1 MAHTRPDY
9 TTSSKMATIYGE
21 VDNGEL
27 AARLGSIN
35 TYDRRGNI
43 VFMEDFEGALF
54 NWQINNNGAGAGSV
68 LAAAYSR
75 TGSQAAQLTAGSGLN
90 GYTTIWKY
98 WPLPVS
104 TQIGLE
110 CSFTTHASLDR
121 FVAEISIYDGVTLHA
136 TTCGCSVSADE
147 IYFNTG
153 PVGVESCITN
163 LGLYNSD
170 YNFHTMKFAF
180 DYSTDYWMRILFD
193 NYSYDASAW
202 PIHTE
207 LSAITPRMYIGL
219 WAVCEIVANPVIYVD
234 DVILTQNE
242 PL

>member
-9 TTSSKMATIYGE
+9 TTSSKMETIYGE

-54 NWQINNNGAGAGSV
+54 NWDQTNNGAGAGSV

-75 TGSQAAQLTAGSGLN
+75 HGSQAAQLTAGAGVN
-90 GYTTIWKY
+90 GYTLIEKL

-110 CSFTTHASLDR
+110 ASFTTHATLDR
-121 FVAEISIYDGVTLHA
+121 VVLEVAIYDGTYHHDAVAGISISADDVYFFDAVPA
-136 TTCGCSVSADE
+136 TIVSAE
-147 IYFNTG
+147 N
-153 PVGVESCITN
+153 VGLV
-163 LGLYNSD
+163 NSD
-170 YNFHTMKFAF
+170 YMFHTLKLVF
-180 DYSTDYWMRILFD
+180 DYSTDTWMRVLFD
-193 NYSYDASAW
+193 NYTFNASAYG
-202 PIHTE
+202 IQHN
-207 LSAITPRMYIGL
+207 LSAITPRMFVGI
-219 WAVCEIVANPVIYVD
+219 WAINEVAGNPVIYVD